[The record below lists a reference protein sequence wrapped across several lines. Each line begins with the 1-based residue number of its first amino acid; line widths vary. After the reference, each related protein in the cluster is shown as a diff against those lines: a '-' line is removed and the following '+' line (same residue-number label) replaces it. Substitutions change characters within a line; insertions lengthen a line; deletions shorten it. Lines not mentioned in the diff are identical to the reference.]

1 MVFELKSRKNRVP
14 GVLIFSHKEYKLL
27 FNKKSENKY
36 LKRLKTNYFIGIH
49 WGASEDK
56 ILKNKLI
63 DFHLCL
69 PGLLSENI
77 IPDSELINLTTRN
90 FLSKDYKNYN
100 SEKFYDIITV
110 GRKVKVKRYLEF
122 FLIIKEVMKVKPDL
136 KVMVVAPEDT
146 NPKKSTFDFLFEENL
161 NEIFT
166 ESEKKNITIYSKNNY
181 LSRSEI
187 IDLFNKSKIFLFT
200 SIREGV
206 AKVTG
211 EAALCGLRILIYKNF
226 RGNAT
231 YGIDK
236 KQYSLFE
243 HVEDCASQVMSILS
257 ETDLTVYDN
266 IGLYEDES
274 LLKLDLFLS
283 ELYKKNQYE
292 FDGEYISDDLMN
304 NLNSFNNSL
313 PKELVLQNS
322 NDLKNNY
329 SFLKYCESKN
339 IKINLKDYIICYL
352 IDLNLSINEVMRKWK
367 NFIPLFIWKAYR
379 RRNQYN
385 NLFK

>member
-1 MVFELKSRKNRVP
+1 MVFELKSRKNMVP

-36 LKRLKTNYFIGIH
+36 LKRLKANYFIGIH

-56 ILKNKLI
+56 VNKNKLV

-69 PGLLSENI
+69 PGLLSENT
-77 IPDSELINLTTRN
+77 IPNSELINLTTRN
-90 FLSKDYKNYN
+90 FLSRDYKNHN
-100 SEKFYDIITV
+100 SEKIYDIITV

-122 FLIIKEVMKVKPDL
+122 FLIIKEVMKVKPNL
-136 KVMVVAPEDT
+136 KVMIVAPEDI

-187 IDLFNKSKIFLFT
+187 IDLFNKSRIFLFT

-211 EAALCGLRILIYKNF
+211 EAALCGLRVLIYKNF

-243 HVEDCASQVMSILS
+243 SIDDCASQVLNILS
-257 ETDLTVYDN
+257 EKESIEYHNT
-266 IGLYEDES
+266 GLYEDES
-274 LLKLDLFLS
+274 LLKLDMFLS
-283 ELYKKNQYE
+283 ELYNNNNYE
-292 FDGEYISDDLMN
+292 FDGEYISDDLMI
-304 NLNSFNNSL
+304 NLNSFKNSL
-313 PKELVLQNS
+313 PKKLVLENS

-339 IKINLKDYIICYL
+339 VEINFNDYMLCYL
-352 IDLNLSINEVMRKWK
+352 FDLSLSISEVARKWK
-367 NFIPLFIWKAYR
+367 NFIPLFIWRIYR
-379 RRNQYN
+379 RKNQYSK
-385 NLFK
+385 LFK